1 MEKELIQICALCA
14 LIVAMI
20 GRALRESSALM
31 CKPDD
36 SLSIRMLNDV
46 LAMIF
51 YHEDRVILSQT
62 KVKYFGE
69 KKLFSVLHLLSTS
82 YSISNEDGLCVMVY
96 V

>member
-36 SLSIRMLNDV
+36 SLSIRMVNDV

-69 KKLFSVLHLLSTS
+69 KKLFSVLHLPSTS
-82 YSISNEDGLCVMVY
+82 YSISNENGLCVLVY

>member
-1 MEKELIQICALCA
+1 MA
-14 LIVAMI
+14 VI
-20 GRALRESSALM
+20 GRALQESSALM

-69 KKLFSVLHLLSTS
+69 KIVQRFTFAFDFLF
-82 YSISNEDGLCVMVY
+82 YKQ
-96 V
+96 